1 MTHATPARPPGTE
14 VPAETMVPLHIK
26 LAHGLGAIAFGVKD
40 NGFSTFLLIFYNQVL
55 GLDAGLVGA
64 AIMVALITDA
74 VLDVVIGEA
83 SDRTQTRW
91 GRRLP
96 WLYAAAIPLGVAWWF
111 LWHPPVGAGTAMTIG
126 WLIALAIV
134 VRALV
139 SMCEVPSIALVPE
152 LTADYDER
160 TVLMRYRFLFGW
172 AGGLVLL
179 LLAYGLFLVDG
190 SGNTDVTQRAGY
202 GPYAL
207 TGALMITLS
216 VLLSAL
222 GQHRRVARPSPPP
235 QSHGGLRGTV
245 RAMRATLSH
254 RAFLI
259 LAGAVLF
266 AFVAQAITFALI
278 NYLLVFVWQLDRAA
292 MTGYVFLLFASMIA
306 AFVIVVPL
314 SRRLG
319 KRRGAVVA
327 SALSVVLYAV
337 LYLWWVSGAFPGL
350 PAAPS
355 LPVLFAMVLF
365 ANASAITVM
374 VLQSAMMADVVEAS
388 QADTGR
394 RSEGLFFAGYFFTQ
408 KCATG
413 IGIFIAGQ
421 ILSRVGFPSGAQAGM
436 VAHPVLHALVLAYV
450 AALAVLAVGN
460 IALLR
465 RFPISR
471 DDHEARVR
479 RLAVTEDARGA

>member
-1 MTHATPARPPGTE
+1 MTDAAATLPPGDR
-14 VPAETMVPLHIK
+14 VPLRIK

-55 GLDAGLVGA
+55 GLDAALVGA
-64 AIMVALITDA
+64 AIMVALLTDA

-83 SDRTQTRW
+83 SDRTRTRW

-96 WLYAAAIPLGVAWWF
+96 WLYAAAIPLAIAWWF
-111 LWHPPVGAGTAMTIG
+111 LWHPPAGGGTAATVG
-126 WLIALAIV
+126 WLIALAII
-134 VRALV
+134 VRGLV

-152 LTADYDER
+152 LTSDYDER
-160 TVLMRYRFLFGW
+160 TILMRYRFLFGW

-179 LLAYGLFLVDG
+179 LLAYGLFLVDAT
-190 SGNTDVTQRAGY
+190 GNTDVTQRAGY

-207 TGALMITLS
+207 TGAVMIAVS
-216 VLLSAL
+216 VLASAL
-222 GQHRRVARPSPPP
+222 GQHRRVARPSPPR
-235 QSHGGLRGTV
+235 QSHGGLRGTL

-254 RAFLI
+254 RAFVI

-266 AFVAQAITFALI
+266 AFVGQAITFALV
-278 NYLLVFVWQLDRAA
+278 NYLLAFVWQLDRPA
-292 MTGYVFLLFASMIA
+292 MTAYVFLLFGSMIT
-306 AFVIVVPL
+306 AFFVVAPL
-314 SRRLG
+314 SRRRG
-319 KRRGAVVA
+319 KRGGAVLA
-327 SALSVVLYAV
+327 SLLSMTVYAA
-337 LYLWWVSGAFPGL
+337 LYLWWLSGTFPGT
-350 PAAPS
+350 PDAPS
-355 LPVLFAMVLF
+355 IPVMFAMVLF

-374 VLQSAMMADVVEAS
+374 VLQGAMMADVVEAS
-388 QADTGR
+388 QAETGR

-413 IGIFIAGQ
+413 VGIFVAGQ
-421 ILSRVGFPSGAQAGM
+421 ILSRVGFPAGAQAGM
-436 VAHPVLHALVLAYV
+436 VAQPVLHALVLAYI
-450 AALAVLAVGN
+450 AALAVLAFGN

-479 RLAVTEDARGA
+479 RLAVTEGMPGG